1 MCNRKLKMVVNITH
15 ILRNTNIIE
24 CGNLNPEE
32 TTLSYGK
39 IKETGNNLPKCQ
51 N

>member
-1 MCNRKLKMVVNITH
+1 MVVNVTH
-15 ILRNTNIIE
+15 ILRNTNIITE
-24 CGNLNPEE
+24 CGNLSPEE
-32 TTLSYGK
+32 PALSCGK